1 MIRLVSTLQTTQL
14 TCFMTL
20 PSLELDGATLEQL
33 AVLTPLELEGAP
45 LLDDGSWFAPS
56 TENWV
61 DWKPEMDVFNTG
73 IRYRIN
79 WYHTCTK
86 TDIIWSAVDDTPG
99 RYFIVKY
106 FLSLSKNYLVSD
118 FF

>member
-1 MIRLVSTLQTTQL
+1 
-14 TCFMTL
+14 MTL

-73 IRYRIN
+73 NRL
-79 WYHTCTK
+79 
-86 TDIIWSAVDDTPG
+86 
-99 RYFIVKY
+99 F
-106 FLSLSKNYLVSD
+106 
-118 FF
+118 